1 MDGPGHYREAE
12 RLIAAARIH
21 TDHYYGEPEAMP
33 TLLAALVHAQLA
45 STAVAATGS
54 SAEWMKRQAPSSPI
68 SPDTGRRS
76 APGQAGLP
84 APPDHDGPKWPEPGS
99 QGDASVAERDGR

>member
-1 MDGPGHYREAE
+1 MSRRPPGSRSARERRRTSEGNTPIDGPGHYREAE

-54 SAEWMKRQAPSSPI
+54 SAEWMKA
-68 SPDTGRRS
+68 
-76 APGQAGLP
+76 AGTKFADLT
-84 APPDHDGPKWPEPGS
+84 
-99 QGDASVAERDGR
+99 